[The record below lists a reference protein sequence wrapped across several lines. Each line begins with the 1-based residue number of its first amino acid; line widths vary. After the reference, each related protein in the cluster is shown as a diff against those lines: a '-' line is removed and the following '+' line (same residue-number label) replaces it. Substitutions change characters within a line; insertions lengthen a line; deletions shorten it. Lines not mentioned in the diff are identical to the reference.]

1 MNRRKFTSTPFA
13 LFDRTFCRSSVFA
26 VVTVN
31 GIDDNNVRFVVFRGN
46 DSHVYFLLGSIL
58 VDVESVSIAV
68 R

>member
-13 LFDRTFCRSSVFA
+13 LFDRTFCRYSVFA
-26 VVTVN
+26 DVIMN
-31 GIDDNNVRFVVFRGN
+31 GIDDNNVRFAVFRGN